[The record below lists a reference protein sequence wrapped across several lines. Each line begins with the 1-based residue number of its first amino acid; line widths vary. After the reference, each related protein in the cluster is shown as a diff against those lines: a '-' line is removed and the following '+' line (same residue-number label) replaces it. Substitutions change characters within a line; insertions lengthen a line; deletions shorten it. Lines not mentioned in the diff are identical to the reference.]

1 MNISGRISKIFQKT
15 KSAVGEAVVGD
26 DFFRQSGTVDGVML
40 GAAGGA
46 AVGGILGATRG
57 LYHQAQ
63 DQVTEVQTQKSVGV
77 PSLEGHRYSVR
88 EDWDEDMFC
97 DDDDMF
103 CDEDLSGWW
112 HNYSPDIRNRI
123 VGTYDVPELKHSHS
137 ATVVGSAVSGAA
149 IGAGVGAA
157 LGLATGVVG
166 RLLGGHPMERKHR
179 LPDQVREKLINDTG
193 STVVK
198 STAIGA
204 GVGAALGLSAGLL
217 EQSKA
222 ASIERTFAEP
232 VTVSKNLG
240 SIPRD
245 HYEWNHGSDWA
256 DPGNYRNHSPKGDES
271 VVRQTP
277 VLDSAGNPTYRNVT
291 REFDSSRLSPV
302 SGMVTGALTGAG
314 VGFAVGIASSVV
326 NRLLVQNLES

>member
-1 MNISGRISKIFQKT
+1 MKISGTFQRLYHKA
-15 KSAVGEAVVGD
+15 KSALGEAVVGD
-26 DFFRQSGTVDGVML
+26 DFFRQSGAVDGVML

-46 AVGGILGATRG
+46 VVGGALGASRG

-63 DQVTEVQTQKSVGV
+63 DRTNEVQTLKDVKSPTLV
-77 PSLEGHRYSVR
+77 GHRYSVR

-97 DDDDMF
+97 DDDDLF

-123 VGTYDVPELKHSHS
+123 VGTYQVPELKHSHS
-137 ATVVGSAVSGAA
+137 ATVVGSAFAGAA
-149 IGAGVGAA
+149 LGAGLGAG

-166 RLLGGHPMERKHR
+166 RIMGGHPLETKER
-179 LPDQVREKLINDTG
+179 LPAELREKLVEDTG
-193 STVVK
+193 SNVIK

-204 GVGAALGLSAGLL
+204 GIGAAVGLGAGLL

-232 VTVSKNLG
+232 VMVNKNLG

-245 HYEWNHGSDWA
+245 HYEWNHGSDWN
-256 DPGNYRNHSPKGDES
+256 DPGDYRDHSPKGNES
-271 VVRQTP
+271 VIRPTP
-277 VLDSAGNPTYRNVT
+277 VLDSSGRPTYQNVT
-291 REFDSSRLSPV
+291 KTIDSSRFSPL
-302 SGMVTGALTGAG
+302 SGMVTGAVTGAG
-314 VGFAVGIASSVV
+314 VGFAFGVASGVV
-326 NRLLVQNLES
+326 NRLLLQNVEA